1 MTIIVPSEVLQR
13 ANLSEVDFWQ
23 ELALLFYQQ
32 KRLTLGQAANL
43 TGLDLLS
50 FQRLLGRR
58 NICIHYDEEELA
70 ADLAAVEKMGLC

>member
-58 NICIHYDEEELA
+58 NIYIHYDEEELA
-70 ADLAAVEKMGLC
+70 ADLAAVEKMSLC